1 VKGWAININAEIRK
15 QKQNLLKEFDILDI
29 KQEASILSPV
39 ERDRMDNIIRDLEA
53 IWNMEEVKARQI

>member
-1 VKGWAININAEIRK
+1 MKGWAININAEIRK